1 MKNAGI
7 KYKYIEVRYRLD
19 QRVKM
24 WMNFYMYTSSMEI
37 NNINYLKLKFES
49 NFEINR
55 KISLW

>member
-7 KYKYIEVRYRLD
+7 KYKYIEVHYMLD